1 MELIG
6 RLRGGVFGINRIA
19 LCNEAADE
27 IERLTNNADN
37 LRQQVKDLT
46 KENAI
51 LKTVMVA
58 AAEEIRAHW
67 SAHCDA
73 EGYGPANLMRRLEEG
88 IPSEYGYTAGAF
100 ERLTKER
107 DALRLDA
114 ELLAW
119 VLEHPETAAEELGDA
134 AAGEGEARHNL
145 EKRRASIAEM
155 MERYKNKCD
164 AAMKEKPC
172 SD

>member
-1 MELIG
+1 MKTIVQW
-6 RLRGGVFGINRIA
+6 LRACPCDRSK
-19 LCNEAADE
+19 EAADE
-27 IERLTNNADN
+27 IERLT
-37 LRQQVKDLT
+37 
-46 KENAI
+46 KENAD

-58 AAEEIRAHW
+58 AAEEIQAHW

-88 IPSEYGYTAGAF
+88 IPSEYGYTAGTF

-114 ELLAW
+114 DLLTW

-134 AAGEGEARHNL
+134 AAGEGEARANL
-145 EKRRASIAEM
+145 ERRRASIAEM
-155 MERYKNKCD
+155 LKRYGDRCD
-164 AAMKEKPC
+164 EMMKENP
-172 SD
+172 